1 MQYDNR
7 GNRNN
12 FFDESYERPRS
23 AASRS
28 RQPAGKK
35 RKKGGISLA
44 MVFVIDIAVAAL
56 ALLIFSL
63 YYFIIPRDLGQNAVV
78 LPGAIPSE
86 TAAVSASAPVSN
98 NPEQA
103 AAQMPAEPGTE
114 SPAVAAVDPNSW
126 RAKFADK
133 FTAGDVQKTD
143 NSYKNANVSI
153 SVEKV
158 AKDSVVYF
166 VADIYLADIKYF
178 KTAFANDKFA
188 SGNAESTLDI
198 AAANNAVFAV
208 NGDYCT
214 NNKGPVVRNGVLYRD
229 ETYKSDVLVM
239 NNDGSMQT
247 FSPEDFDIEA
257 IKTNGAYQVWTF
269 GPMLLKDGQAM
280 ETFNS
285 TVNPKNPRTA
295 IGYYEPG
302 HYCFVVVDGRQ
313 PGYSDGYSTA
323 EMSQLMASLGCT
335 VAYNLDGGRSS
346 EMAFN
351 GAFMN
356 QPYDGGRGTSDIL
369 YIAGE

>member
-12 FFDESYERPRS
+12 FFDEPYERPRS
-23 AASRS
+23 AVSKT

-86 TAAVSASAPVSN
+86 TAAVSASAPVN
-98 NPEQA
+98 DNPEQA
-103 AAQMPAEPGTE
+103 AAQTPGEPGTE
-114 SPAVAAVDPNSW
+114 SSAVAAVDPNSW

-247 FSPEDFDIEA
+247 FSPEEFDIDA

-313 PGYSDGYSTA
+313 PGYSDGYTTA